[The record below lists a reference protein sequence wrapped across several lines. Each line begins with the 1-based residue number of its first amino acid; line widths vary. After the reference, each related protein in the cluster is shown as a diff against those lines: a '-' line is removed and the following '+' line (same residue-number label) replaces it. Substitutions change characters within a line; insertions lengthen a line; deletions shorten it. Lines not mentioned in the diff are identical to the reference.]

1 MKISLKFTEV
11 VTACMQI
18 QQTLDNNK
26 NKVERKE
33 KKHTRKTIRKKRQGK
48 LERERERDRA
58 QMLVACKSLLIVED

>member
-1 MKISLKFTEV
+1 MKISLKLTEV

-48 LERERERDRA
+48 LERERER
-58 QMLVACKSLLIVED
+58 